1 MSTCPPAA
9 ARYRAAAKI
18 ASEAFHGSATPSPSA
33 STPQR
38 SHVDGMNCIQPTA
51 PAELGPMFCPKLD
64 SILLIEART
73 CHGIPYVDPARCQST
88 LSAETGNCWTVAG
101 GEVKETGTE
110 IEPGAFGVA
119 ALGSDRGASARDPEE
134 IEKPNTGGPAARAE
148 PATTARPIAARTRRR
163 ISLRLV
169 RGGARAILLQELAA
183 RAARVVP
190 HPSSACFPPPSCPRL
205 AALERV
211 RA

>member
-51 PAELGPMFCPKLD
+51 PAELGPMFCPQLD
-64 SILLIEART
+64 SILWSEART
-73 CHGIPYVDPARCQST
+73 CNGIPYGDPARCQST
-88 LSAETGNCWTVAG
+88 VSAETGNCCTVAG

-110 IEPGAFGVA
+110 IEPGTRGGAGP
-119 ALGSDRGASARDPEE
+119 GNETGASARD
-134 IEKPNTGGPAARAE
+134 A
-148 PATTARPIAARTRRR
+148 
-163 ISLRLV
+163 
-169 RGGARAILLQELAA
+169 
-183 RAARVVP
+183 
-190 HPSSACFPPPSCPRL
+190 
-205 AALERV
+205 
-211 RA
+211 